1 MGSVYF
7 NQPEYLSIAVDLAA
21 KATVLFLAAMVAS
34 RLLARASAAV
44 RHRAWCLAFCG
55 VLLLPLLPFVVP
67 QWTIAV
73 LPAGPSVAGAS
84 ASHAVVLAEADAGQ
98 LGWQNAEG
106 APLAQ
111 EAGTLGASGGPFA
124 TNGTLRTSADGS
136 NVPMGL
142 WIWCAG
148 AIVLLLPLLAGG
160 VHAALLR
167 RGARPVRDAHWLR
180 LAQDAAGTLGV
191 RASVRLLVASSD
203 TIPIT
208 WGALRPTVLLPA
220 SCDGWSEERK
230 RLVLLHEFAHIKR
243 LDLPWQWLARLACVV
258 YWFHPLAWYA
268 LHRLQIEREQACDDC
283 VIRAGEKASDYALE
297 LVNIAESYQAPQL
310 AAALAMARSSKLEGR
325 VKALLDQGRSHLPLG
340 RRTGW
345 GMLFGVVVLAAAVAA
360 VRPVAGS
367 AQAGQAPSPPESNA
381 TATPQEAPEPAA
393 QASSE
398 ESPSASLSEEEKEA
412 ITLRN
417 LKAITWA
424 IHNYAEANNSEWP
437 PAAVPN
443 DNLPPEKRLSGF
455 VLLLPYLGLAP
466 SYITKDNP
474 NPVWDRW
481 QEELKKQNEA
491 AKKLYATIDLTKAW
505 NDPVNLPAAKTLVPL
520 LVTPSGT
527 PLRDERGFAVTHF
540 AFVRGSEESPGNRDD
555 GAFPLVGAE
564 KLAILDI
571 KDGTVNTLGIGE
583 IHDHLGPWTAAGASS
598 ARLVL
603 RPDGKPKEPTFGSQ
617 YEGCAHFAMC
627 DSWTFFLD
635 MAGTDRH
642 VLKKAASRSGREAFS
657 MSKLSHYRKA
667 ADWKELRK

>member
-1 MGSVYF
+1 MGSEYF
-7 NQPEYLSIAVDLAA
+7 NQLDHLPIAVDLAA
-21 KATVLFLAAMVAS
+21 KTTVLFLAAVVAS
-34 RLLARASAAV
+34 RFLARASAAV
-44 RHRAWCLAFCG
+44 RHRVWCLAFCG

-73 LPAGPSVAGAS
+73 LPAGPAVAGAS
-84 ASHAVVLAEADAGQ
+84 ASQAVVSAEADAGL

-106 APLAQ
+106 ALLAQ
-111 EAGTLGASGGPFA
+111 DVGTLGASGDPFA
-124 TNGTLRTSADGS
+124 TNGTSRTSADDS

-167 RGARPVRDAHWLR
+167 RDARPVRDAHWLR
-180 LAQDAAGTLGV
+180 LAQDAARTLGV
-191 RASVRLLVASSD
+191 RSSVRLLVASSD

-208 WGALRPTVLLPA
+208 WGVLRPTVLLPA
-220 SCDGWSEERK
+220 SCDGWSEQRK

-243 LDLPWQWLARLACVV
+243 LDLPWQWLARLACVF

-268 LHRLQIEREQACDDC
+268 LHRLRIEREQACDDC
-283 VIRAGEKASDYALE
+283 VIRAGEKASDYASE

-310 AAALAMARSSKLEGR
+310 AAGLAMAGSSKLEGR
-325 VKALLDQGRSHLPLG
+325 VRALFDQGRSHLPLG

-345 GMLFGVVVLAAAVAA
+345 GMLLGIVVLATALAA

-367 AQAGQAPSPPESNA
+367 ARAPQTSSLPKSNA
-381 TATPQEAPEPAA
+381 TAAPQEAPEPAA

-398 ESPSASLSEEEKEA
+398 ESPSAPLSEEEKEA

-417 LKAITWA
+417 LKAVVWA
-424 IHNYAEANNSEWP
+424 VHNYAGANNSEWP

-455 VLLLPYLGLAP
+455 VLLLPYLGIAP
-466 SYITKDNP
+466 DYITKDNP

-505 NDPVNLPAAKTLVPL
+505 DDPVNLPATKTLVPL
-520 LVTPSGT
+520 FLTPSGA

-540 AFVRGSEESPGNRDD
+540 AFVRGSEKSADNRDD

-564 KLAILDI
+564 KLAVLDI
-571 KDGTVNTLGIGE
+571 KDGTVYTLGIGE
-583 IHDHLGPWTAAGASS
+583 IHDHLGPWTAAGSS
-598 ARLVL
+598 TARLVL
-603 RPDGKPKEPTFGSQ
+603 HPDGKPKEPTFGSQ

-635 MAGTDRH
+635 MAGTDRD
-642 VLKKAASRSGREAFS
+642 VLKRAASRSGRETFP
-657 MSKLSHYRKA
+657 MSELSHYQKATDRK
-667 ADWKELRK
+667 